1 MLWRLDVSVRI
12 PESSEFSNLVMLVMR
27 QRIDLVGGYA
37 SPAHRPIEEPMGK
50 RHSSEVAEMIRTLV
64 N

>member
-1 MLWRLDVSVRI
+1 MLWHLDVSVRI
-12 PESSEFSNLVMLVMR
+12 PESSEFSNLVMR